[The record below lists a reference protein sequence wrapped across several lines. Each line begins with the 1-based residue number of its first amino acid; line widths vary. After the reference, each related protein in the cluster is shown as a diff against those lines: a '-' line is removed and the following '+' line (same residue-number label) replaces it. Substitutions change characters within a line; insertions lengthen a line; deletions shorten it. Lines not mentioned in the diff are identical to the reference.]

1 MKLFDINKIII
12 AIDNVLIDK
21 ISEENRSELN
31 RIRSEIVEW
40 INKWNKE
47 CEDGMRELENDRKEL
62 KEYYEKKIKN
72 IESYPFGKIF
82 YRKKIKYF
90 KSEIERLKN
99 EN

>member
-1 MKLFDINKIII
+1 MKLFDLNKIII

-21 ISEENRSELN
+21 ISEENRGELN

-47 CEDGMRELENDRKEL
+47 CEDGIRELENDRRDL
-62 KEYYEKKIKN
+62 KEYYENKIKN
-72 IESYPFGKIF
+72 LEAFPFGKLI
-82 YRKKIKYF
+82 YRKKIKEL

-99 EN
+99 ES